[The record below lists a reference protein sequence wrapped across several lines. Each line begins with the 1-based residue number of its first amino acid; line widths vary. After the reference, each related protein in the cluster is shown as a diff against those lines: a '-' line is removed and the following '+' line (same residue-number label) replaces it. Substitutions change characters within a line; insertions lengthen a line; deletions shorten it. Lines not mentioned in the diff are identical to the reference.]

1 LSGPDASKPP
11 QPETAEEQA
20 SGCACNP
27 DPFADLPP
35 ELRPAAGPRMGGLR
49 QVTCP
54 GCGLEYWTNRAGDLC
69 IDCERSGRKA
79 GEASS
84 AARAG
89 EGA

>member
-1 LSGPDASKPP
+1 MARPEAGKPSP
-11 QPETAEEQA
+11 PAAAQERAE
-20 SGCACNP
+20 GCTCNP

-79 GEASS
+79 GGASG

-89 EGA
+89 DDS